1 MPFGALTAPNSATRT
16 HSRMSHASERGVAG
30 EPSRIHSRV
39 NRRTLFA
46 GAAALA
52 AAAAVTPAAPATA
65 TAVTG
70 VSSASPPRD
79 RTTFSFTVA
88 AMEVGVGANS
98 RRCCNAAKTE

>member
-52 AAAAVTPAAPATA
+52 AAVTPAAPATA

-70 VSSASPPRD
+70 VSSASPRD